1 MMLNKP
7 RIMML
12 STSIGMG
19 GADQQILNLARSLM
33 TKGYAVQIIAMTPL
47 GTMGLEAQAQGMAIA
62 SLNMSRGIPNPVA
75 MMKML
80 KWLEQW
86 QPDLLHSH
94 MFHANLLARIIRLIK
109 PIPVLV
115 ATAHNIK
122 EGKRWRELAY
132 TWTDS
137 LCDLTTQVSRA
148 GVERYIK
155 IGAVPSSKMKFTPNS
170 VDEKRFFPD
179 PSARKLLRQ
188 ELQLD
193 HQFVW
198 LAVGRNHPQKDY
210 VNMLKAFAKVCQNA
224 SDTILLIVG
233 EGLINSDL
241 TQLAQKLDI
250 ISQIKFLG
258 VRRDVP
264 ALMNAADG
272 YVMSSAWEG
281 TPLVLLEASAT
292 GLPLVVTDVG
302 GNRDVV
308 LDQESGFI
316 VPPHDSQALAQGML
330 RLMSLSMVQR
340 QKMGQQGRSHI
351 QANYCIQAISV
362 MWEEIYQSLLVKN

>member
-1 MMLNKP
+1 MLKQT

-19 GADQQILNLARSLM
+19 GADQQILDLARSL
-33 TKGYAVQIIAMTPL
+33 TAKGYAVQIIAMTPL
-47 GTMGLEAQAQGMAIA
+47 GPMGLEAQSQGMAIA
-62 SLNMSRGIPNPVA
+62 SLNMSRGIPSPIA
-75 MMKML
+75 MVKML
-80 KWLEQW
+80 KWVDQW
-86 QPDLLHSH
+86 QPDILHSH
-94 MFHANLLARIIRLIK
+94 MFHANLLGRIVRLIK
-109 PIPVLV
+109 PIPVLI

-132 TWTDS
+132 TWTDG

-155 IGAVPSSKMKFTPNS
+155 IGAVPPTKIKFTPNS
-170 VDEKRFFPD
+170 VDQQRFFPD
-179 PSARKLLRQ
+179 PSARKRLRQ

-210 VNMLKAFAKVCQNA
+210 VNMLKAFAKVCQNTT
-224 SDTILLIVG
+224 DTILLIAG
-233 EGLINSDL
+233 DGLINSDL
-241 TQLAQKLDI
+241 TELTQKLDI
-250 ISQIKFLG
+250 SSQIKFLG
-258 VRRDVP
+258 VRRDIP
-264 ALMNAADG
+264 SLMNGVDG

-281 TPLVLLEASAT
+281 MPLVLLEASAT

-308 LDQESGFI
+308 LDQESGFV
-316 VPPHDSQALAQGML
+316 VPPHDSQALAQAML
-330 RLMSLSMVQR
+330 RLMSLSEAQR
-340 QKMGQQGRSHI
+340 QAMGQKGRSHI
-351 QANYCIQAISV
+351 QTDHSIEAISR
-362 MWEEIYQSLLVKN
+362 MWEKIYQNLLIKN